1 MNEDRRGEA
10 HEEVPILLKKRG
22 PHFGPEFFQQS
33 AQREI

>member
-10 HEEVPILLKKRG
+10 HEEVPILLKRG